1 MLPSLAG
8 ALLALLLNGPFTY
21 LDGPF
26 NYEFSRQTDEKGE
39 AHLIL
44 RANENLPAME
54 VTIVGDRQ
62 TIKKQLPPLKAGK
75 EHKIVWVQN
84 SPNASYDIKIISGS
98 AEAQVNIEV
107 ARAAG
112 KAANGEVGKI
122 TALATAEDL
131 VFKRQAI
138 YSASFDVA
146 SYKVE
151 VYNTDGDVFHKEE
164 GSRGGQF
171 KAGERITFKWP
182 DKADDVFL
190 VKVHFEGEQ
199 GQFADHIL
207 APMAIEIPHTE
218 VVFDSGKAIIKGEHS
233 PMLDEAA
240 AVAMN
245 KLAAVENA
253 KAAVGNA
260 LSGNAYVP
268 KLFISGYTDT
278 VGEPGK
284 NQKLSEQ
291 RAKAIADYF
300 YSKGVWSE
308 IYFTGMGERGLK
320 VPTSDSVD
328 EEKNRRAL
336 YVISFQ
342 PPTGASFPHAGAW
355 KRAANARARPKEI
368 PPYPPKWREYEENK
382 RNGRGGGGGG
392 SDSSDSGSSDSG
404 SSSSSSSDRT
414 DDSDGGTTRRAGLGE
429 GGGTGEPY
437 FGSAEDPP
445 PIEGSGPG
453 ATKKGCNVHPGEM
466 PGALVVLLA
475 GLLGLPRRRR

>member
-1 MLPSLAG
+1 MPLLPTLAG
-8 ALLALLLNGPFTY
+8 ALLALLF
-21 LDGPF
+21 DGPF

-62 TIKKQLPPLKAGK
+62 TIKKQLAPLKAGK
-75 EHKIVWVQN
+75 EHKILWVQN
-84 SPNASYDIKIISGS
+84 SPNAVYDIKIISGS
-98 AEAQVNIEV
+98 AEAEVNIEV
-107 ARAAG
+107 ARATG
-112 KAANGEVGKI
+112 KAASGEVGKI
-122 TALATAEDL
+122 TALSTAEDL

-138 YSASFDVA
+138 YSTSFDVA
-146 SYKVE
+146 SYKFE
-151 VYNTDGDVFHKEE
+151 VYNTDGDVFHKDEA
-164 GSRGGQF
+164 GGGQF
-171 KAGERITFKWP
+171 KAGERITLKW
-182 DKADDVFL
+182 DKPDDVFL
-190 VKVHFEGEQ
+190 VKVHFEGAQ

-260 LSGNAYVP
+260 LSGNAYIP

-278 VGEPGK
+278 VGKPGE

-300 YSKGVWSE
+300 HSKGVWSE
-308 IYFTGMGERGLK
+308 IYFTGMGEKGLK
-320 VPTSDSVD
+320 IPTGDSVD

-342 PPTGASFPHAGAW
+342 PPTGGSFPAAGAW
-355 KRAANARARPKEI
+355 KRAANARSRPKEI

-382 RNGRGGGGGG
+382 RNARGSDSG
-392 SDSSDSGSSDSG
+392 SDSSGSGSDSSGSDSAPDRVDDSDSG
-404 SSSSSSSDRT
+404 DTS
-414 DDSDGGTTRRAGLGE
+414 RRAGLGE
-429 GGGTGEPY
+429 GGGTSEPY
-437 FGSAEDPP
+437 FGSAEGPP
-445 PIEGSGPG
+445 PVDGEPG
-453 ATKKGCNVHPGEM
+453 ATKKGCNVHPSEM

-475 GLLGLPRRRR
+475 GILGLPRRRR

>member
-1 MLPSLAG
+1 MPLLPSLAG
-8 ALLALLLNGPFTY
+8 ALLALLL
-21 LDGPF
+21 DGPF
-26 NYEFSRQTDEKGE
+26 NYEFSRVTDEKGE
-39 AHLIL
+39 AYFVV
-44 RANENLPAME
+44 RANENLPQME

-62 TIKKQLPPLKAGK
+62 TIKKQLPPIKAGK
-75 EHKIVWVQN
+75 EHKIVWTQN
-84 SPNASYDIKIISGS
+84 SPTAAYDVKMIAGS
-98 AEAQVNIEV
+98 AEAQTGFEIS
-107 ARAAG
+107 RASG
-112 KAANGEVGKI
+112 KAISSEAGKI

-131 VFKRQAI
+131 VFKHQSI
-138 YSASFDVA
+138 YQTSFDVTG
-146 SYKVE
+146 YKLE
-151 VYNTDGDVFHKEE
+151 VYDTDGDIIHNDN
-164 GSRGGQF
+164 GSQAPF
-171 KAGERITFKWP
+171 KAGERVTFKWDSP
-182 DKADDVFL
+182 NDVFL
-190 VKVHFEGEQ
+190 VKVRFEGEG
-199 GQFADHIL
+199 GQYGEHIL

-218 VVFDSGKAIIKGEHS
+218 VVFDSGKALIKGEQS
-233 PMLDEAA
+233 PKLDEAA

-291 RAKAIADYF
+291 RAKAIAEYF
-300 YSKGVWSE
+300 YDKGVWSE

-320 VPTSDSVD
+320 IPTSDSVD

-342 PPTGASFPHAGAW
+342 PPVGASFPSAGAW
-355 KRAANARARPKEI
+355 KRSANARSRPKEI

-382 RNGRGGGGGG
+382 RNGRGGGGG
-392 SDSSDSGSSDSG
+392 SADSSDTSSGGSSSGGSSSGG
-404 SSSSSSSDRT
+404 SSSSGSDSG
-414 DDSDGGTTRRAGLGE
+414 DDSDTGSRRPGLGE
-429 GGGTGEPY
+429 GGGSSEPY

-445 PIEGSGPG
+445 PIEGGPG
-453 ATKKGCNVHPGEM
+453 ATKKGCNVHPTEM
-466 PGALVVLLA
+466 PGALLVLLA